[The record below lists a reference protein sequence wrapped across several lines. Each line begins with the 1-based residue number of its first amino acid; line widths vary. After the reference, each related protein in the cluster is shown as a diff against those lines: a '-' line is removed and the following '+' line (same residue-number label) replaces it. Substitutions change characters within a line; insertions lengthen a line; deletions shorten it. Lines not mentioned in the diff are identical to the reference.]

1 MTIHSRNSRWIC
13 AGRGATGPTNCG
25 GVLHPAAVRVEL
37 FAEGING
44 GDPFRQPMERGARLC
59 DCAHNYVYSARTP
72 ATRNAGDFTPRVL
85 PYHPDAL
92 VPLEARQIL
101 WQK

>member
-1 MTIHSRNSRWIC
+1 
-13 AGRGATGPTNCG
+13 
-25 GVLHPAAVRVEL
+25 LDPAAVRVEL

-44 GDPFRQPMERGARLC
+44 GDPFRQPMERSARLC
-59 DCAHNYVYSARTP
+59 ECAHDRVYAARVSASRS
-72 ATRNAGDFTPRVL
+72 AGDFTPRVL

-92 VPLEARQIL
+92 VPLEAKQIL